1 MANSLSILILSVFL
15 QFLGSKQV
23 KIVLLQALT
32 SSSAMPPPTPPPRID
47 NPLAAVE
54 EECEHAACKSMLALL
69 KSAAGMSKSGATSS
83 SSPSLAS
90 STPSAAS
97 SDEAA
102 WRKNHCPLD
111 KDTLGDMTW
120 GVLHSTAAYY
130 PESPTPQEQS
140 LAAGLVHGIAGLY
153 PCTYCR
159 TDFQECIQALPPR
172 VESREAFSVW
182 VCKQHNLVNEKL
194 GKPVFPCDLK
204 SLDRRWK
211 TGEPRCWGE
220 KGGEDNNHRQAGA
233 DLTPAGAHTK
243 QQEHILSAPSPL
255 TRRKSKFY
263 IIEPGVGKK
272 KTGP

>member
-1 MANSLSILILSVFL
+1 
-15 QFLGSKQV
+15 
-23 KIVLLQALT
+23 
-32 SSSAMPPPTPPPRID
+32 MPPPTPPPRID

-54 EECEHAACKSMLALL
+54 EECEHAACKSMLDML

-97 SDEAA
+97 SSDEAA
-102 WRKNHCPLD
+102 WRKYHCPLD

-182 VCKQHNLVNEKL
+182 ICKQHNLVNEKL

-220 KGGEDNNHRQAGA
+220 KGGEDNNHRQAAA
-233 DLTPAGAHTK
+233 DSTPAEAHTK
-243 QQEHILSAPSPL
+243 QQEHIPSAPSPL